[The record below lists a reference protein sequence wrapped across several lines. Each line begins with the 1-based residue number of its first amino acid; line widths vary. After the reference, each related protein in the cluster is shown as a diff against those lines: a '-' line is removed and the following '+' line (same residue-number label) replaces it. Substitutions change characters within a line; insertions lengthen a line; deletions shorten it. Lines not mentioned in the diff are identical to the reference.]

1 MEYELIFSGF
11 SAALQPQNML
21 FIIIGLLFGV
31 FIGSLPGMT
40 ATMGVAVM
48 VPFSYYLPPDT
59 AMLLMS
65 GVFCG
70 AIFGGS
76 ISAVLLGIPGT
87 PASVP
92 TAWEGF
98 PLAKRGEA
106 GRALHYC
113 TAGSVFGGIV
123 SSVALLLFAPVLAE
137 FALKFGAPETMM
149 LAIFGM
155 TVVSSLTAGN
165 MLKGGIIAFLSLLLA
180 CIGQDP
186 INGYSRFTFGNPQ
199 LIGGLSL
206 VPVLIGIF
214 SLPEVFNLIEEIVRT
229 RDQTHETKRIKVGSM
244 KISFHE
250 MLSHAA
256 TMLKSAVIGV
266 VIGIIPAAS
275 ADVAAFLAY
284 NESKRAS
291 KHPETYMNGEAD
303 GLMASETANNA
314 VTGASLIPLLTLS
327 IPGSAPAALYLGV
340 LYVNGLRPGTTL
352 FEKNAATVYTLM
364 AGFLVVNILMY
375 FVGLAYCKIA
385 GNVVRVPREILVPII
400 LVLCVVGSF
409 ACNHNWFDVWVMFI
423 IGTAGYFLSKCG
435 FPLSPIALGLIL
447 GPIFEP
453 RLAQTRTMFKGNFLL
468 LFTRPICVVFMVLIV
483 VSLTWPLIHA
493 GFKKLM
499 ERRGTT

>member
-1 MEYELIFSGF
+1 MELELIISGF
-11 SAALQPQNML
+11 TSALQPQNLL
-21 FIIIGLLFGV
+21 FIMIGLIFGI

-48 VPFSYYLPPDT
+48 VPFSYYLEPDT

-98 PLAKRGEA
+98 PMAKRGEA
-106 GRALHYC
+106 GRALHLC
-113 TAGSVFGGIV
+113 TAASVVGGVV
-123 SSVALLLFAPVLAE
+123 SSIALLLFAPVLAD

-165 MLKGGIIAFLSLLLA
+165 MLRGAIVAFLSLLLA

-186 INGYSRFTFGNPQ
+186 INGYARFTFGNHQ

-206 VPVLIGIF
+206 VPVLIGVF
-214 SLPEVFNLIEEIVRT
+214 SLPEVFNLVEEIIRT
-229 RDQTHETKRIKVGSM
+229 RKESHKAMRIKVGSM
-244 KISFHE
+244 RISPKE
-250 MLSHAA
+250 MLTHAV
-256 TMLKSAVIGV
+256 TIVKSAIMGVI
-266 VIGIIPAAS
+266 IGIIPAAS

-284 NESKRAS
+284 NEAKRSS
-291 KHPETYMNGEAD
+291 KHPETFMNGEPD
-303 GLMASETANNA
+303 GLIASETANNA

-352 FEKNAATVYTLM
+352 FTNNAATVYTLM
-364 AGFLVVNILMY
+364 AGFLIVNILMY
-375 FVGLAYCKIA
+375 VAGLAYCKVA

-409 ACNHNWFDVWVMFI
+409 ACNHNWFDVWIMFI
-423 IGTAGYFLSKCG
+423 VGTASYVLGKCG

-453 RLAQTRTMFKGNFLL
+453 RLAQTNVMFKGNFLL
-468 LFTRPICVVFMVLIV
+468 LFTRPICVVFMFLIV
-483 VSLTWPLIHA
+483 ISLTWPLISA
-493 GFKKLM
+493 QIKKM
-499 ERRGTT
+499 REKKAES